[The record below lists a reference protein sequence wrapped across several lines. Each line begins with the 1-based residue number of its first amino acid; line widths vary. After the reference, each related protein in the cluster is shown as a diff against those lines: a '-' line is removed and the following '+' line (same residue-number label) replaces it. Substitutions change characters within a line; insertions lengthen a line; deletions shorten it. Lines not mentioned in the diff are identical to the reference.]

1 VKEAA
6 VVLTLATEA
15 RERMRGLLAPLLAT
29 PAADTRV
36 SLLTSRSREDED
48 EDEGADEGD
57 DKRARLHH
65 HHRAVAAMDDDR
77 AEHFARFGLFKL
89 TPRQIDI
96 VLSLRIDHHGV

>member
-6 VVLTLATEA
+6 VVLTLAAEA

-48 EDEGADEGD
+48 EGADEGD
-57 DKRARLHH
+57 DKRRLHH
-65 HHRAVAAMDDDR
+65 AVVMDDDR